1 MISLLHPKPGVAFH
15 LCPGESALS
24 QGSGAG
30 HPVSWGCALCYP
42 TKLPAT
48 VSHAYPTS
56 LEQQTD
62 SQTLHWGQI
71 QTSPC
76 LYHVFFPTHH
86 IYNLF
91 LLNNS
96 KNHVTQR
103 KVYKL
108 TRLIFVVPF
117 FKHLKALW
125 FCDRCS
131 FNNPMMGTGWM
142 NGASFEIRSLA
153 VTAEAMITHLFT
165 TGVNSCYL
173 RDSCISSQGPADWG
187 SSAVLVFRDPGS
199 PLSSGTEYF
208 KVMLKS
214 GGVRGGVLF
223 LLQLLAVPWSP
234 LSLPPS
240 SFSAF
245 SDDPTLQ
252 FNITH

>member
-1 MISLLHPKPGVAFH
+1 MCLAEAHPLWPELGPDLLLEMISLLHPKPGVAFH
-15 LCPGESALS
+15 LCPGGSALS

-56 LEQQTD
+56 LEQQTN
-62 SQTLHWGQI
+62 STLRSNTNLTLLVSRI
-71 QTSPC
+71 
-76 LYHVFFPTHH
+76 FPTHH
-86 IYNLF
+86 IFNLF

-125 FCDRCS
+125 FRDRCS
-131 FNNPMMGTGWM
+131 LNNPMMGTAWM

-173 RDSCISSQGPADWG
+173 RDSCISSQGPAD
-187 SSAVLVFRDPGS
+187 
-199 PLSSGTEYF
+199 
-208 KVMLKS
+208 
-214 GGVRGGVLF
+214 
-223 LLQLLAVPWSP
+223 
-234 LSLPPS
+234 
-240 SFSAF
+240 
-245 SDDPTLQ
+245 
-252 FNITH
+252 